1 MKSIGSVNV
10 SIVTEIW
17 VAVEVEGGDIWLDAA
32 SFPSDFNNPT

>member
-17 VAVEVEGGDIWLDAA
+17 VAVEVEVEGTTSG
-32 SFPSDFNNPT
+32 